1 MALLKFQKFWYL
13 TWVKKSLSN
22 LEHRQLF
29 CYNANPMFKFLKN
42 LFAQDQK
49 TLSKYQVIVEQINAL
64 EPSIQKLSDAKLA
77 AQTKKLKKQITES
90 LESGKS
96 EIEALDEILPE
107 AFATVREASRRVLGM
122 RHFDVQLLA
131 GIALHKGSVT
141 EQKTG
146 EGKTLTVT
154 APLYL
159 NALLGK
165 GAHLVTVNDYLAE
178 LGCGWMGQIY
188 NFLGLTTAVIV
199 HDHSKKYN
207 PAIDSANRGD
217 ERLEHFEEISR
228 KDAYLCD
235 ITYGTNNEFGFDYLR
250 DNMVQTLERMSQ
262 RVNTAHHFA
271 IVDEAD
277 SILIDE
283 ARTPLIISA
292 PDAAPTRMYTE
303 YTKMVTTLTREVDYV
318 VDEKARSVN
327 LTDLGVKRIEQKIG
341 VKNLYEE
348 SFDTIHH
355 IESALKAKALF
366 ERDKHYIVK
375 EGEVVI
381 VDEHTGRLMFGR
393 RYSESLHQAIEAKEG
408 VKIQQESKTLATI
421 SIQNYFRM
429 YQKLSGMTG
438 TAITEAE
445 EFEKIYNLS
454 VYAIPTNVPAIRQ
467 DKADV
472 VYKNTAGKYS
482 AIVHEVERIHESGQP
497 IMIGTKSIE
506 HNQIISNFLKRKKI
520 EHQVLNAKN
529 HEQEAFIIADAGRKG
544 AITVATNIAGRGV
557 DIVLGGSK
565 PELKDFRKAT
575 ISKTPAIKTDF
586 DQALELGVNLP
597 PSINPKNYKL
607 KEYAKALAVWKQ
619 GHEDVVAAG
628 GLYILGTERHES
640 RRIDNQLRGRSGR
653 QGDPGVS
660 QFFVSLEDE
669 IMRIFGGEQIAKV
682 MEMLKI
688 EENQPI
694 EHSMVSKS
702 IESAQVKVEGF
713 FFDQRK
719 RLVEFDDVINRQR
732 DIIYKRRKRLLTQ
745 AEQTTEQDM
754 DPEAAGVQT
763 LHEQIMGY
771 VEGEISHIVSLHA
784 PQGFTE
790 EEYRTLIKEFS
801 KIIPF
806 DQNSQEQLVK
816 NISAVTDTEEITKKL
831 TKIAQETYA
840 AKEKATGITEI
851 RNLEKIVTIST
862 LDEKWMEHLD
872 AMDSLR
878 QGIWLRGDKRT
889 VLSEY
894 KKEGFAMFED
904 LVASIESTIANR
916 IFRVQFTNRQAVQP
930 RIDLSRAVEQKQE
943 VGSSL
948 SSEMSVVAPQV
959 QSQQQSV
966 GPKTIKGSTS
976 DLAAALGKAKIAP
989 KANQATAQVKI
1000 NRNDPC
1006 PCGSGKKYKK
1016 CGLIN
1021 APEHRG

>member
-1 MALLKFQKFWYL
+1 
-13 TWVKKSLSN
+13 
-22 LEHRQLF
+22 
-29 CYNANPMFKFLKN
+29 MFTFIKN
-42 LFAQDQK
+42 LFDEDKK
-49 TLSKYQVIVEQINAL
+49 TLNKYQIIVDQINEL
-64 EPSIQKLSDAKLA
+64 EPTIQKLSDAKLT
-77 AQTKKLKKQITES
+77 AQTKKLKKIIAES
-90 LESGKS
+90 LDSGKS
-96 EIEALDEILPE
+96 EAEALDEVLPE
-107 AFATVREASRRVLGM
+107 AFATVREASRRILGM

-131 GIALHKGSVT
+131 GIALHKGSIT

-165 GAHLVTVNDYLAE
+165 GAHLITVNDYLAE

-188 NFLGLTTAVIV
+188 NFLGMSVAVIV
-199 HDHSKKYN
+199 HDHSRKYN
-207 PAIDSANRGD
+207 PDIDSADRGD
-217 ERLEHFEEISR
+217 ERLEHFEEITR
-228 KDAYLCD
+228 KEAYSCD

-250 DNMVQTLERMSQ
+250 DNMVQSVERMVQ
-262 RVNTAHHFA
+262 RVENAHHYT

-292 PDAAPTRMYTE
+292 PDTAPTQMYTQ
-303 YTKMVTTLTREVDYV
+303 YSKMVTSLTREIDYV
-318 VDEKARSVN
+318 VDEKARSVS

-366 ERDKHYIVK
+366 ERDKHYIVR

-393 RYSESLHQAIEAKEG
+393 RYSESLHQSIEAKEG

-421 SIQNYFRM
+421 SIQNYFRL
-429 YQKLSGMTG
+429 YEKLSGMTG
-438 TAITEAE
+438 TAVTEAE
-445 EFEKIYNLS
+445 EFEKIYSLS
-454 VYAIPTNVPAIRQ
+454 VLPIPTNVPTVRQ

-482 AIVHEVERIHESGQP
+482 AIVQEVERINATGQP

-506 HNQIISNFLKRKKI
+506 YNQIISNFLKRKKI
-520 EHQVLNAKN
+520 KHQVLNAKN
-529 HEQEAFIIADAGRKG
+529 HEEEAFIIADAGKQG

-557 DIVLGGSK
+557 DIVLGGAK

-575 ISKTPAIKTDF
+575 ISKNPPEKADLE
-586 DQALELGVNLP
+586 QAANLGLSLP
-597 PSINPKNYKL
+597 PAINPKNYKL
-607 KEYAKALAVWKQ
+607 KEYAKALQDWKQ
-619 GHEDVVAAG
+619 EHDSVVGAG
-628 GLYILGTERHES
+628 GLYIIGTERHES

-653 QGDPGVS
+653 QGDPGAS

-694 EHSMVSKS
+694 EHAMVGKS

-719 RLVEFDDVINRQR
+719 RLVEFDDVINKQR
-732 DIIYKRRKRLLTQ
+732 DIIYKRRRRLLTQ
-745 AEQTTEQDM
+745 AEQQDM
-754 DPEAAGVQT
+754 DPETEGIQT
-763 LHEQIMGY
+763 LHDQIMSY
-771 VEGEISHIVSLHA
+771 IENEIVHLVSLHS
-784 PQGFTE
+784 PESFTQ
-790 EEYRTLIKEFS
+790 EEYRTIIKEFS
-801 KIIPF
+801 KLIPF

-816 NISAVTDTEEITKKL
+816 NISNETETEVIIERL
-831 TKIAQETYA
+831 TKVALETYQ
-840 AKEKATGITEI
+840 AKEKATGTKET
-851 RNLEKIVTIST
+851 RDLEKIVSLST

-872 AMDSLR
+872 SMDSLR
-878 QGIWLRGDKRT
+878 QGIWLRGDKKT

-894 KKEGFAMFED
+894 KKESFAMFQSLID
-904 LVASIESTIANR
+904 SIESTIANR
-916 IFRVQFTNRQAVQP
+916 IYRVQFTNRQAVRP
-930 RIDLSRAVEQKQE
+930 KIDISKVVEQKQTINE
-943 VGSSL
+943 SL
-948 SSEMSVVAPQV
+948 SETVSATQEESGGKAGRLPTTTQ
-959 QSQQQSV
+959 
-966 GPKTIKGSTS
+966 GSTS
-976 DLAAALGKAKIAP
+976 DLAAVLAKAKTTNKI
-989 KANQATAQVKI
+989 NQATAQAKI
-1000 NRNDPC
+1000 KRNDPC

-1021 APEHRG
+1021 APEHRS

>member
-1 MALLKFQKFWYL
+1 ML
-13 TWVKKSLSN
+13 
-22 LEHRQLF
+22 
-29 CYNANPMFKFLKN
+29 KFLKN
-42 LFAQDQK
+42 LFDEDK
-49 TLSKYQVIVEQINAL
+49 KILDKYQVIVNEINKL
-64 EPSIQKLSDAKLA
+64 EPDIQKLSDAKLA
-77 AQTKKLKKQITES
+77 AQTKKFKTLISEGWQA
-90 LESGKS
+90 GKS
-96 EIEALDEILPE
+96 DEEIMDEILPE
-107 AFATVREASRRVLGM
+107 AFATVRETSRRVLGM
-122 RHFDVQLLA
+122 RHFDVQILA

-165 GAHLVTVNDYLAE
+165 GAHLITVNDYLAE

-188 NFLGLTTAVIV
+188 SFLGLSVSVII
-199 HDHSKKYN
+199 HDHSRKYN
-207 PAIDSANRGD
+207 PEIDSEVRGD

-250 DNMVQTLERMSQ
+250 DNMVQSLERMVQ
-262 RVNTAHHFA
+262 RVDSAHHYT

-303 YTKMVTTLTREVDYV
+303 YAKMVNTLTREVDYT
-318 VDEKARSVN
+318 VDEKARSAN

-408 VKIQQESKTLATI
+408 VQIQQESKTLATI
-421 SIQNYFRM
+421 SIQNYFRL
-429 YQKLSGMTG
+429 YKKLSGMTG
-438 TAITEAE
+438 TAVTEAE

-454 VYAIPTNVPAIRQ
+454 VLAIPTNVPAIRT
-467 DKADV
+467 DKPDV

-482 AIVHEVERIHESGQP
+482 AIIKEVERVHEAGQP

-520 EHQVLNAKN
+520 VHQVLNAKN
-529 HEQEAFIIADAGRKG
+529 HEKEAFIIADAGRVG
-544 AITVATNIAGRGV
+544 SITVATNIAGRGV
-557 DIVLGGSK
+557 DIVLGGAK
-565 PELKDFRKAT
+565 PELKDYRKT
-575 ISKTPAIKTDF
+575 KITKSPALKSDW
-586 DQALELGVNLP
+586 LEVKELGITLP

-607 KEYAKALAVWKQ
+607 KEYAKALATWKKD
-619 GHEDVVAAG
+619 HDAVVSAG

-653 QGDPGVS
+653 QGDPGTS

-682 MEMLKI
+682 MEMLRI

-694 EHSMVSKS
+694 EHAMVSKS

-745 AEQTTEQDM
+745 AEQDLSQDM
-754 DPEAAGVQT
+754 DPETEGLQT
-763 LHEQIMGY
+763 LHDQVLGY
-771 VEGEISHIVSLHA
+771 VENEITSIVSMHA

-790 EEYRTLIKEFS
+790 EEYRILIKEFS
-801 KIIPF
+801 KMIPF
-806 DQNSQEQLVK
+806 DSNSQEQLVK
-816 NISAVTDTEEITKKL
+816 NISSETDSQAIIDKL
-831 TKIAQETYA
+831 ISVAKETYK
-840 AKEKATGITEI
+840 AKEKTTGEKET
-851 RNLEKIVTIST
+851 RDLERIVTLST
-862 LDEKWMEHLD
+862 LDEKWMDHLD

-894 KKEGFAMFED
+894 KKESFAMFES
-904 LVASIESTIANR
+904 LISSIESTVANR
-916 IFRVQFTNRQAVQP
+916 IFRVQFTNRQVVQP
-930 RIDLSRAVEQKQE
+930 KVDISKAIEQKQDLGETLTQE
-943 VGSSL
+943 VSAVTPSPVGLESQT
-948 SSEMSVVAPQV
+948 AKTV
-959 QSQQQSV
+959 Q
-966 GPKTIKGSTS
+966 GSTS
-976 DLAAALGKAKIAP
+976 DLANALGKAKIG
-989 KANQATAQVKI
+989 NRVNLATARTKI
-1000 NRNDPC
+1000 KRNDPC

-1021 APEHRG
+1021 SPDHRG